1 MAISNGDLGI
11 DVDFDSMNDPVR
23 LHVTEVGMTARSRRS
38 HWALVVC
45 GALVAGQ
52 ALFVSAP
59 VSTMAGGSCAELR
72 VWAQPYE
79 GSTPT
84 LDEMA
89 RFDRPHRKAIFNA
102 IAPAARAALWQEQ
115 LQRFD
120 RRADLSPA
128 QHALIAEGRALIT
141 PALYEHEQAS
151 TAAHQA
157 FWSRAS
163 QAFDSPDAKRAWLEL
178 GSVVASAP
186 APAQTSAWDTLT
198 APFRAQAN
206 TADCNCATSTGT
218 LDCGG
223 GKCTAG
229 GCANWQGCGP
239 NWTTMCNGTC
249 S

>member
-1 MAISNGDLGI
+1 
-11 DVDFDSMNDPVR
+11 
-23 LHVTEVGMTARSRRS
+23 MTARFRRS

-59 VSTMAGGSCAELR
+59 VSTSSGSSCEALR
-72 VWAQPYE
+72 VWAQPYQ
-79 GSTPT
+79 GKTPA

-102 IAPAARAALWQEQ
+102 IAPAVRAALWQEQ

-120 RRADLSPA
+120 RQPALSPA

-151 TAAHQA
+151 LDAHAQ
-157 FWSRAS
+157 FWTRANE
-163 QAFDSPDAKRAWLEL
+163 AFDTPALKAAWLDL
-178 GSVVASAP
+178 GSVVAGAP
-186 APAQTSAWDTLT
+186 APLQTSAWDTLT
-198 APFRAQAN
+198 APFRAHAN
-206 TADCNCATSTGT
+206 TVDCNCNATYPAS
-218 LDCGG
+218 DCVSAI
-223 GKCTAG
+223 CTKG
-229 GCANWQGCGP
+229 GCSTWSGCGP
-239 NWTTMCNGTC
+239 NWSAPCNGTC